1 MATDPETTGDD
12 PLGSPKM
19 GLALSGGGFRASIF
33 HLGVIRRL
41 EELGLMKDIAVISAV
56 SGGSIIAA
64 YYVTE
69 MEIRL
74 RSKRDELTKNPDL
87 IDQVRLSVFDSI
99 ATDFFTALD
108 HNLRSRALVFSPF
121 YHPIGFLKSL
131 RPGYS
136 RSDLMRAEYDYWLY
150 RNNTLD
156 QLPSVTKSTDNES
169 LYNKAGPKL
178 ILNTTS
184 LMTGERRSF
193 SRQPESGLNDQ
204 MTVNGNAL
212 LLSQIVG
219 ASACVPGLFPP
230 VPVSGELLVDGG
242 VSDNQGIEALIEN
255 DCDILLVSDA
265 SGQMEQV
272 DRQSSSTASVV
283 GRTMSILQFQVR
295 NKLLDLLIR
304 WRELSG
310 NREFAFIHLFMNLKD
325 RPDVPRVP
333 SEFIPGIA
341 RIRTDLDQF
350 SFIEREALM
359 YHGYTLIDAQIATY
373 CPNLKTQSC
382 AATPMGCPRLFSET
396 GPQNGAVA
404 EKRARIKTV
413 LKAGQQKVFL
423 ARSIMKHGLKAL
435 LVVILTWLAP
445 LGAFYF
451 LWANKHID
459 ILTERI
465 GMPVLGW
472 INGMIPDW
480 VTFLFSEGLGFLNWP
495 ITPHGFTVLLVL
507 GLLTYGLLFLSY
519 LIMRR
524 LARRWDIN
532 QYRTLTG
539 EKPLPPQW

>member
-1 MATDPETTGDD
+1 MATDPQATNAD
-12 PLGSPKM
+12 PKDSPKI

-74 RSKRDELTKNPDL
+74 RSRRDELVNNPGL
-87 IDQVRLSVFDSI
+87 IDQIRLAIFDSI
-99 ATDFFTALD
+99 AADFYTALD
-108 HNLRSRALVFSPF
+108 HNLRSRALIFSPF

-131 RPGYS
+131 RPGFS
-136 RSDLMRAEYDYWLY
+136 RSDLMRAEYDSWFY

-156 QLPSVTKSTDNES
+156 QLPSVTRSTSDEPLS
-169 LYNKAGPKL
+169 NKAGPKL

-193 SRQPESGLNDQ
+193 SRQPESGMGDQ
-204 MTVNGNAL
+204 MKVNGNAL

-242 VSDNQGIEALIEN
+242 VSDNQGIEALLEH
-255 DCDILLVSDA
+255 DCEILLVSDA

-295 NKLLDLLIR
+295 NKLLELLMR

-325 RPDVPRVP
+325 RQDTPRVP

-359 YHGYTLIDAQIATY
+359 YHGYTLIDAQIAAY

-382 AATPMGCPRLFSET
+382 SSTPLGCPRLFRES
-396 GPQNGAVA
+396 GPENGTVA
-404 EKRARIKTV
+404 EKRALIKTV

-423 ARSIMKHGLKAL
+423 VRSIMKHGMRAL
-435 LVVILTWLAP
+435 SVVILTWLAP
-445 LGAFYF
+445 LCGFYF
-451 LWANKHID
+451 LWADRHLD

-465 GMPVLGW
+465 GLPVLGW
-472 INGMIPDW
+472 LGGMIPGW
-480 VTFLFSEGLGFLNWP
+480 VTILFSERIGFLNWP
-495 ITPHGFTVLLVL
+495 ITPNGFTVLFVLASLSYLLV
-507 GLLTYGLLFLSY
+507 FLSY

-524 LARRWDIN
+524 LARRWDIG
-532 QYRTLTG
+532 QYRALTG
-539 EKPLPPQW
+539 EDPIPPQW